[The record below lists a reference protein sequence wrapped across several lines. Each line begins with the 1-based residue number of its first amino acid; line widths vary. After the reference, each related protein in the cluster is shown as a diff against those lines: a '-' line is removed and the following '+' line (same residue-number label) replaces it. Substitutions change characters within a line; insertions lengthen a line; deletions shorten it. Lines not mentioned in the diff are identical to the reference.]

1 MDYGVVMTI
10 GKSICRV
17 SKATLIAIR
26 DVIDELSENYI
37 EYDYGSLKEDEK
49 DYKYKTDEWNEILKG
64 NDYY

>member
-1 MDYGVVMTI
+1 MTI

-17 SKATLIAIR
+17 SKATLIAVR
-26 DVIDELSENYI
+26 DVIDDMSENYI
-37 EYDYGSLKEDEK
+37 EYDYGLRKEDEK

>member
-1 MDYGVVMTI
+1 MTI

-17 SKATLIAIR
+17 SKSTLIAIR
-26 DVIDELSENYI
+26 DVIDEMSENYI
-37 EYDYGSLKEDEK
+37 EYEYGSLKEDEK

>member
-1 MDYGVVMTI
+1 MTI

-17 SKATLIAIR
+17 SKSTLIAIR
-26 DVIDELSENYI
+26 DVIDEMSENYI
-37 EYDYGSLKEDEK
+37 EYDYGLRKEDEK

>member
-1 MDYGVVMTI
+1 MTI

-26 DVIDELSENYI
+26 DVIDDMSENYI
-37 EYDYGSLKEDEK
+37 EYDYGLRKEDEK